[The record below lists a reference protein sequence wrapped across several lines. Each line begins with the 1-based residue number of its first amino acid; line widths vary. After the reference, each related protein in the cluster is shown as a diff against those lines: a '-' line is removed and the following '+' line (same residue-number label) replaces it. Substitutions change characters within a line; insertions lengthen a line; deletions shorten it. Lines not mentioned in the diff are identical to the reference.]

1 MVSTLPT
8 TTITPN
14 LAIVLITKKFIMK
27 NLFLLGGPV
36 TMSILTILLVIMI
49 VWMSY
54 HLIIYFNSKKIN
66 QERTLRMLKYGKSIG
81 LLTMIVGITAQLLGF
96 YMAFSVIELGGDIS
110 PAMVFGGLKVSMIST
125 LYGLLT
131 YLLSIMIWF
140 IASQIVESNKHQKS

>member
-1 MVSTLPT
+1 
-8 TTITPN
+8 
-14 LAIVLITKKFIMK
+14 MK

-49 VWMSY
+49 AWMSY
-54 HLIIYFNSKKIN
+54 HLIIYLNSKKIN
-66 QERTLRMLKYGKSIG
+66 QDRTLRMLKYGKSIG

-140 IASQIVESNKHQKS
+140 VASQIVESSKHQKS

>member
-1 MVSTLPT
+1 
-8 TTITPN
+8 
-14 LAIVLITKKFIMK
+14 
-27 NLFLLGGPV
+27 
-36 TMSILTILLVIMI
+36 MSILTILLVIMI
-49 VWMSY
+49 AWMSY
-54 HLIIYFNSKKIN
+54 HLIIYLNSKKIN
-66 QERTLRMLKYGKSIG
+66 QDRTLRMLKYGKSIG

-140 IASQIVESNKHQKS
+140 VASQIVESSKHQKS

>member
-49 VWMSY
+49 AWMSY